1 MKAIDICL
9 KDLRRNLTNAFFL
22 VFGLGLPLLTS
33 LLFYFAFGGLVS
45 GGEEFDLPTV
55 QVQVANLD
63 QGVAGFSAGQLIV
76 DTLRTAIPDLLQV
89 SGADDA
95 TSARAAVDHQQA
107 AVAVIVPAGFS
118 EAAFASDERAT
129 VELYQDPTL
138 TLGPGIV
145 KDIVSQMIDAFA
157 GSRIAVTAARQQL
170 RAAGADA
177 GPAALQEI
185 ATQYAAWS
193 SQLGGQEAVPALFEI
208 QAPPTSDDDSAGGMS
223 AMLGLIMAGMMVF
236 YVFFTGAASAQSIIQ
251 EEEAGT
257 LARLFTTPTPQSAIL
272 GGKFISIFL
281 LLIVQVIALVL
292 VSAWIFN
299 IPWGDPLPVALVILG
314 LVVMAASFGIF
325 ITSFLKNS
333 RQAGIIYGG
342 VMTVMGMI
350 GMVGVFT
357 ASVPGADNPMRT
369 ASLFVPQGWG
379 VRGWQLLLEGSGAL
393 TNDVL
398 LTVGVMLALGLIFFV
413 IGLLKFRNRF
423 A

>member
-9 KDLRRNLTNAFFL
+9 KDLRRNITNAFFL
-22 VFGLGLPLLTS
+22 VFGLGLPLLTA
-33 LLFYFAFGGLVS
+33 LLFYFAFGGLAS
-45 GGEEFDLPTV
+45 GGEDFDLPAV

-63 QGVAGFSAGQLIV
+63 QGIAGFSAGQLIA
-76 DTLRTAIPDLLQV
+76 DTLRDAIPDLVQTSSAV
-89 SGADDA
+89 DA
-95 TSARAAVDHQQA
+95 TSARAAVDRQQA
-107 AVAVIVPAGFS
+107 AVAVIIPTGFS
-118 EAAFASDERAT
+118 ETAFASGGRAAIE
-129 VELYQDPTL
+129 VYQDPTL

-145 KDIVSQMIDAFA
+145 KDIVSQMVDAFA
-157 GSRIAVTAARQQL
+157 GSRIAVTAAREQL
-170 RAAGADA
+170 QSQGIDPE
-177 GPAALQEI
+177 PATLQTI
-185 ATQYAAWS
+185 ASQYATWS
-193 SQLGGQEAVPALFEI
+193 AQLGEQASTPALFEI
-208 QAPPTSDDDSAGGMS
+208 QAPPASEGENAGGMAS
-223 AMLGLIMAGMMVF
+223 ILGLIMAGMMVF

-272 GGKFISIFL
+272 GGKFMSIFL
-281 LLIVQVIALVL
+281 LLIVQVVSLVIVSALV
-292 VSAWIFN
+292 FK
-299 IPWGDPLPVALVILG
+299 IPWGDPLPVALVALG

-393 TNDVL
+393 TIDVL
-398 LTVGVMLALGLIFFV
+398 VTVGIMLALGVLFFA
-413 IGLLKFRNRF
+413 IGLLKFRKRF

>member
-9 KDLRRNLTNAFFL
+9 KDLRRNITNAFFL
-22 VFGLGLPLLTS
+22 VFGLGLPLLTA
-33 LLFYFAFGGLVS
+33 LLFYFAFGGLAS
-45 GGEEFDLPTV
+45 GGEDFDLPAV

-63 QGVAGFSAGQLIV
+63 QGIAGFSAGQLIA
-76 DTLRTAIPDLLQV
+76 DTLRDAIPDLVQTSSAV
-89 SGADDA
+89 DA
-95 TSARAAVDHQQA
+95 TSARAAVDRQQA
-107 AVAVIVPAGFS
+107 AVAVIIPTGFS
-118 EAAFASDERAT
+118 ETAFASDGRAAIE
-129 VELYQDPTL
+129 VYQDPTL

-145 KDIVSQMIDAFA
+145 KDIVSQMVDAFA
-157 GSRIAVTAARQQL
+157 GSRIAVTAAREQL
-170 RAAGADA
+170 QSQGIDPE
-177 GPAALQEI
+177 PATLQTI
-185 ATQYAAWS
+185 ASQYAAWS
-193 SQLGGQEAVPALFEI
+193 VQLGEQASMPALFEI
-208 QAPPTSDDDSAGGMS
+208 QAPPASEGENAGSMAS
-223 AMLGLIMAGMMVF
+223 ILGLIMAGMMVF

-272 GGKFISIFL
+272 GGKFMSIFL
-281 LLIVQVIALVL
+281 LLIVQVVSLVIVSALV
-292 VSAWIFN
+292 FK
-299 IPWGDPLPVALVILG
+299 IPWGDPLPVALVALG

-393 TNDVL
+393 TIDVL
-398 LTVGVMLALGLIFFV
+398 VTVGVMLALGVLFFA
-413 IGLLKFRNRF
+413 IGLLKFRKRF